1 MRFVYPQLLEEIFRQ
16 IAEQKSFVASK
27 NRLFKSKQVLD
38 FIRRMGFLM
47 FYTEGVAEILKQIM
61 QSNTFSPSL
70 GSVWVDT
77 VLNLRMHEDEKVNE
91 SFDVVKE
98 VLQIADNLSEEIQK
112 NFKGQSRFKSLNVRS
127 KKIDS
132 DKMEKVDLINNYL
145 RVMKAFCKANIYR
158 D

>member
-1 MRFVYPQLLEEIFRQ
+1 MPTI
-16 IAEQKSFVASK
+16 SK
-27 NRLFKSKQVLD
+27 MTPEDLTAIGIKKPNHRKKLK
-38 FIRRMGFLM
+38 
-47 FYTEGVAEILKQIM
+47 AEILKQII
-61 QSNTFSPSL
+61 QSNAYSPSL

-77 VLNLRMHEDEKVNE
+77 VLNLRMHEDEKVIE

-98 VLQIADNLSEEIQK
+98 ALQIADNLTKEIQK
-112 NFKGQSRFKSLNVRS
+112 NFKEQSRFKSLNVRS

>member
-1 MRFVYPQLLEEIFRQ
+1 MRFVYPKLLEEIFRQ

-47 FYTEGVAEILKQIM
+47 FYTEDVAEILKQII
-61 QSNTFSPSL
+61 QSNTSSPSL

-98 VLQIADNLSEEIQK
+98 VLQIAVNLT
-112 NFKGQSRFKSLNVRS
+112 
-127 KKIDS
+127 
-132 DKMEKVDLINNYL
+132 
-145 RVMKAFCKANIYR
+145 
-158 D
+158 